1 MNNSATNHC
10 KEYDLFGDRSFHFH
24 DVRRCN
30 IISQKSYEI
39 HVNVSITIKVL
50 GGVSFHV
57 TVINWQQ
64 LKDTLGFSSF
74 LGCLNQNRI
83 LLTRDLLPNI
93 SLVIG

>member
-1 MNNSATNHC
+1 MIYLVTAA
-10 KEYDLFGDRSFHFH
+10 F
-24 DVRRCN
+24 
-30 IISQKSYEI
+30 ISMTLDGVTLSRTKSYEI